1 MHSFLEEKPGK
12 AFTIG
17 HKNRERGENKMEFKY
32 IIYEKSEAIAT
43 ITLNRPEALNAFSK
57 EVADEVLQAIED
69 IKNDENIRV
78 VILTGAGEKAF
89 STGADIKAM
98 KGMNT
103 LKARELSLMGE
114 KLCNA
119 FENLEK
125 PVIAAINGYAL
136 GGGLEVAMACDIRI
150 ASENARMG
158 QTEINI
164 GLIPG
169 WGGTQRLTR
178 LIGRT
183 KAKELVFTGKM
194 IDAKTAEQLGILN
207 MVVPADKLKE
217 TVRQFA
223 LELAQKAPVALKVAK
238 ALINKGAEISLD
250 AAIALER
257 EGFGVVAST
266 EDLQEG
272 VSAFTEKRKPT
283 FKGK

>member
-1 MHSFLEEKPGK
+1 
-12 AFTIG
+12 
-17 HKNRERGENKMEFKY
+17 MEFKY
-32 IIYEKSEAIAT
+32 IIYEKSEGIAT

-57 EVADEVLQAIED
+57 EVADEVLLALED
-69 IKNDENIRV
+69 ARTDENVRV

-98 KGMNT
+98 KGMNA

-119 FENLEK
+119 FEDLEK

-136 GGGLEVAMACDIRI
+136 GGGLEVAMACDFRI

-178 LIGRT
+178 LIGKT
-183 KAKELVFTGKM
+183 KAKELVFTGRM

-207 MVVPADKLKE
+207 MVVPVDKFRE

-223 LELAQKAPVALKVAK
+223 AELTSKAPVALKVAK
-238 ALINKGAEISLD
+238 SVINKGSEISLD
-250 AAIALER
+250 AAISLER
-257 EGFGVVAST
+257 EGFGVAAST

-272 VSAFTEKRKPT
+272 VSAFIEKRKPT

>member
-1 MHSFLEEKPGK
+1 MD
-12 AFTIG
+12 
-17 HKNRERGENKMEFKY
+17 FKL
-32 IIYEKSEAIAT
+32 IIYEKSEGIAT

-57 EVADEVLQAIED
+57 EVVEEILQALED
-69 IKNDENIRV
+69 IRRDENVRV

-89 STGADIKAM
+89 SAGADIKAM
-98 KGMNT
+98 IGINP

-114 KLCNA
+114 KLCVSL
-119 FENLEK
+119 ENLEK
-125 PVIAAINGYAL
+125 PVIAALNGYAL
-136 GGGLEVAMACDIRI
+136 GGGMEVAMSCDIRI
-150 ASENARMG
+150 AAENVRMG

-178 LIGRT
+178 LVGRG
-183 KAKELVFTGKM
+183 KAKELVFTGRM
-194 IDAKTAEQLGILN
+194 IDARTAEQLGIVN
-207 MVVPADKLKE
+207 MVVAADKFRE

-223 LELAQKAPVALKVAK
+223 LELATKAPVALRVAK
-238 ALINKGAEISLD
+238 ALIEKGADISLD
-250 AAIALER
+250 SALALER

-272 VSAFTEKRKPT
+272 VKAFTEKRKPT

>member
-1 MHSFLEEKPGK
+1 MD
-12 AFTIG
+12 
-17 HKNRERGENKMEFKY
+17 FKL
-32 IIYEKSEAIAT
+32 IIYEKSEGIAT

-57 EVADEVLQAIED
+57 EVVEEILQALED
-69 IKNDENIRV
+69 IRRDENVRV

-89 STGADIKAM
+89 SAGADIKAM
-98 KGMNT
+98 IGINP

-114 KLCNA
+114 KLCA
-119 FENLEK
+119 SFENLEK
-125 PVIAAINGYAL
+125 PVIAALNGYAL
-136 GGGLEVAMACDIRI
+136 GGGMEVAMSCDIRI
-150 ASENARMG
+150 ASENVRMG

-178 LIGRT
+178 LVGRG
-183 KAKELVFTGKM
+183 KAKELVFTGRM
-194 IDAKTAEQLGILN
+194 IDARTAEQLGIVN
-207 MVVPADKLKE
+207 MVVAADKFRE

-223 LELAQKAPVALKVAK
+223 LELAAKAPVALKVAK
-238 ALINKGAEISLD
+238 ALIEKGADISLD
-250 AAIALER
+250 SALALER

-272 VSAFTEKRKPT
+272 VKAFTEKRKPT

>member
-1 MHSFLEEKPGK
+1 
-12 AFTIG
+12 
-17 HKNRERGENKMEFKY
+17 MEFKY
-32 IIYEKSEAIAT
+32 IIYEKSEGIAT
-43 ITLNRPEALNAFSK
+43 ITLNRPEALNTFSK
-57 EVADEVLQAIED
+57 EVINEVLHALED
-69 IKNDENIRV
+69 VKSNENVRV
-78 VILTGAGEKAF
+78 IVLTGAGEKAF
-89 STGADIKAM
+89 SAGADIKAM
-98 KGMNT
+98 KGMNA

-119 FENLEK
+119 LENLEK

-136 GGGLEVAMACDIRI
+136 GGGLEVAMACDLRI
-150 ASENARMG
+150 ASEKARMG

-178 LIGRT
+178 LIGKT
-183 KAKELVFTGKM
+183 KAKEFVFTGKM
-194 IDAKTAEQLGILN
+194 IDAKTAEQLGLVN
-207 MVVPADKLKE
+207 MVVPADKFRE

-223 LELAQKAPVALKVAK
+223 AELASKAPVALKVAK
-238 ALINKGAEISLD
+238 ALINKGADMSLD

-272 VSAFTEKRKPT
+272 VSAFMEKRKPT

>member
-1 MHSFLEEKPGK
+1 L
-12 AFTIG
+12 
-17 HKNRERGENKMEFKY
+17 EFKY
-32 IIYEKSEAIAT
+32 IIYEKSEGIAT
-43 ITLNRPEALNAFSK
+43 ITINRPEALNAFNA
-57 EVADEVLQAIED
+57 EVVGEILQALENV
-69 IKNDENIRV
+69 KVDESVRV
-78 VILTGAGEKAF
+78 VILTGAGERAF
-89 STGADIKAM
+89 SAGADIKAM
-98 KGMNT
+98 KGMNA

-114 KLCNA
+114 KLCSA
-119 FENLEK
+119 LENLEK

-136 GGGLEVAMACDIRI
+136 GGGLEVAMACDLRI

-178 LIGRT
+178 LIGAT
-183 KAKELVFTGKM
+183 KAKELIFTGKM
-194 IDAKTAEQLGILN
+194 IDAKTAEQLGLVN
-207 MVVPADKLKE
+207 MVVPQEKFREA
-217 TVRQFA
+217 VRQFA

-272 VSAFTEKRKPT
+272 VSAFIEKRRPS

>member
-1 MHSFLEEKPGK
+1 MD
-12 AFTIG
+12 
-17 HKNRERGENKMEFKY
+17 FKL
-32 IIYEKSEAIAT
+32 IIYGKSEGIAT

-57 EVADEVLQAIED
+57 EVVEEILQALED
-69 IKNDENIRV
+69 IRRDENVRV

-89 STGADIKAM
+89 SAGADIKAM
-98 KGMNT
+98 IGINP

-114 KLCNA
+114 KLCVSL
-119 FENLEK
+119 ENLEK
-125 PVIAAINGYAL
+125 PVIAALNGYAL
-136 GGGLEVAMACDIRI
+136 GGGMEVAMSCDIRI
-150 ASENARMG
+150 AAENVRMG

-178 LIGRT
+178 LVGRG
-183 KAKELVFTGKM
+183 KAKELVFTGRM
-194 IDAKTAEQLGILN
+194 IDARTAEQLGIVN
-207 MVVPADKLKE
+207 MVVAADKFRE

-223 LELAQKAPVALKVAK
+223 LELATKAPVALRVAK
-238 ALINKGAEISLD
+238 ALIEKGADISLD
-250 AAIALER
+250 SALALER

-272 VSAFTEKRKPT
+272 VKAFTEKRKPT